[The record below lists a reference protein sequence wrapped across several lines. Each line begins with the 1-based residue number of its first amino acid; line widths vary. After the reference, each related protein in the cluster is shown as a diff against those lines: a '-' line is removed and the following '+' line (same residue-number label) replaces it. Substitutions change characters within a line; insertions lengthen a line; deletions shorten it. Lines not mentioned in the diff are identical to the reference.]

1 MVKHAHLPLCGSLQP
16 SLTPAVKCRY
26 IHLVRTGWVLQ
37 RKDRGFGSKEW
48 NHRVSQLEDPP
59 QPRGLGQGF
68 SDLFFISWQQL
79 CFLWLTRGW
88 NSTSNYRTCYA

>member
-59 QPRGLGQGF
+59 PTPGSRAGLLRPVF
-68 SDLFFISWQQL
+68 HILAAALFPLANSWVEL
-79 CFLWLTRGW
+79 HLEL
-88 NSTSNYRTCYA
+88 